1 MLDLPIS
8 FLVTNYQIVIL
19 EPLVS
24 VSNEFRS
31 SERLYVLCETIK
43 MLILFR
49 ILMNNFEQ
57 IMNILF
63 RYYFSQIF

>member
-31 SERLYVLCETIK
+31 SERLGVLCETIK

-57 IMNILF
+57 IMNILLK
-63 RYYFSQIF
+63 YYF